1 MIQILEQKK
10 EQIIKNY
17 DLATAT
23 YSNFLKTTAGTN
35 WNDKKE
41 KVSKKYWAYSEK
53 LKAQIAILREIIYIE
68 LKREEIE
75 AEKHYLQWLNDTSEE
90 LPF

>member
-35 WNDKKE
+35 WSDRKE
-41 KVSKKYWAYSEK
+41 KV
-53 LKAQIAILREIIYIE
+53 
-68 LKREEIE
+68 
-75 AEKHYLQWLNDTSEE
+75 
-90 LPF
+90 